1 MSVTEVNPSDHD
13 QYSQYRAVCM
23 SAVSTMVLGIISV
36 PAILFSK
43 LLFVPVF
50 GIGLGVYALV
60 QLKKHRDEL
69 TGVNLARIG
78 LAICIVVLVTGT
90 TYSGYIY
97 ATEVPDG
104 YQRIS
109 FEVLK
114 PEPGSRAPIPQ
125 SALALNGQRVFVKG
139 YVHPGVTKRKGI
151 KQFVLVP
158 DMKTCCF
165 GGQPALTDMIEV
177 TLEDP
182 LRVDYSYSKRRLAG
196 VLRVS
201 GQPKSVAGLEGVYYH
216 LEADYAR

>member
-1 MSVTEVNPSDHD
+1 MSVTEVNPTDHD
-13 QYSQYRAVCM
+13 PYSQYRAVCM
-23 SAVSTMVLGIISV
+23 SAVSTMVLGIISI

-43 LLFVPVF
+43 LLILPVL
-50 GIGLGVYALV
+50 GIGLGLYALI
-60 QLKKHRDEL
+60 QLRKHRDEL
-69 TGVNLARIG
+69 TGLNLARIG

-90 TYSGYIY
+90 SYSGYVY

-104 YQRIS
+104 YERIS
-109 FEVLK
+109 FSLLK
-114 PEPGSRAPIPQ
+114 PEPGSRTLIPS
-125 SALALNGQRVFVKG
+125 SALELNGQRVFVKG
-139 YVHPGVTKRKGI
+139 YVHPGVSSRKGI

-182 LRVDYSYSKRRLAG
+182 LRVNYSFAKRRLAG

-201 GQPKSVAGLEGVYYH
+201 PQPKNVAGLEGVYYH
-216 LEADYAR
+216 LEADYVR